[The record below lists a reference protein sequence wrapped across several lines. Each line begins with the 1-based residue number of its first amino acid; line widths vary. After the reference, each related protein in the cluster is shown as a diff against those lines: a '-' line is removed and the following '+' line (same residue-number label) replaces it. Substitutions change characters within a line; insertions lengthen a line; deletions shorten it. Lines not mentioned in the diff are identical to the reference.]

1 MYNPF
6 SLAGKTILVTGASS
20 GIGMTTAISCSKA
33 GANVVV
39 TARKEEALQKTFE
52 ELEGT
57 NKMQI
62 LADLC
67 SDEDVKTLVNEVPSL
82 DGVVFCAGQA
92 MTLPF
97 TFASTEKFEELFKV
111 NFFSSVEMLRLLIKK
126 KKINKDASV
135 VFISSVDG
143 NNTFHVGNS
152 VYSATK
158 AAMESLV
165 RSVALETAPKGIRV
179 NTIRPGM
186 IDTKLIRGGGITD
199 EQLAENLSEYPLKRI
214 GKPEDI
220 ANAAIYLLS
229 EASSWVTGTSLVVDG
244 GYTIK

>member
-20 GIGMTTAISCSKA
+20 GIGMSTAISCAKI

-39 TARKEEALQKTFE
+39 TARKEDALQKTFE
-52 ELEGT
+52 ELVGA
-57 NKMQI
+57 NNMKV

-67 SDEDVKTLVNEVPSL
+67 SEEDVKALVNEVPSL

-97 TFASTEKFEELFKV
+97 GFASTEKFEELFKV

-126 KKINKDASV
+126 KKVNKEASV

-158 AAMESLV
+158 AAMESIV
-165 RSVALETAPKGIRV
+165 RSVALETASKGIRI
-179 NTIRPGM
+179 NSIRPGM

-214 GKPEDI
+214 GKPEDV

-229 EASSWVTGTSLVVDG
+229 DASSWVTGTSLVVDG

>member
-20 GIGMTTAISCSKA
+20 GIGMTTAISCAKA

-67 SDEDVKTLVNEVPSL
+67 SDEDVKALVNEVPSL

-97 TFASTEKFEELFKV
+97 GFASTEKFEELFKV

-199 EQLAENLSEYPLKRI
+199 EQLAENLKEYPLKRI

-220 ANAAIYLLS
+220 ANAAVYLLS